1 LLFPLACFTY
11 DPHVHLAVGWLQE
24 AGSMS
29 NAERGLTK
37 PGRGSSGLPSFASAI
52 GLACLA
58 AMALVILIPS
68 RMPGLVPAEDWSSD
82 RRTAWLSPSL
92 PRPHPRVAIVSITD
106 DTLDAYKVNTRS
118 PLDRGMLAEI
128 VRAIDHQGAC
138 AMGLDVFVLRATTR
152 DKDEALIAA
161 LADARMHVVAG
172 VADSRIEMRNDQREH
187 QAGFLARVGRSAG
200 FLNLRTDDAAD
211 DAVRRHPRPAGDG
224 LYPKAFAQRL
234 AEVVVPA
241 LSTRD
246 PSIDD
251 QRRIAWLRPAPNGAS
266 PFLTIPAHQVPNRLT
281 TPRQTCDVMGPTLV
295 GSLKNRIVLVGAHFP
310 NIDQHQTPLGRGRDT
325 PGVDIH
331 AQMTAEFIDSP
342 SRQIHE
348 PGPILMRAVLAALG
362 ALGFAAGWWLWRT
375 PIVYSLGWGFGA
387 ALVVAAGLLSFYFF
401 NMVLPFAAC
410 VLMWFLGVTAGRYLH
425 AAQSPRHARQADL

>member
-1 LLFPLACFTY
+1 MSKVQRG
-11 DPHVHLAVGWLQE
+11 HSKSGGS
-24 AGSMS
+24 AG
-29 NAERGLTK
+29 
-37 PGRGSSGLPSFASAI
+37 GLPSFASAI

-92 PRPHPRVAIVSITD
+92 PRPHPRVAIVAITD
-106 DTLDAYKVNTRS
+106 DTLDAYKAAGTRS

-152 DKDEALIAA
+152 EKDEALIAA
-161 LADARMHVVAG
+161 LADARMAVVAG
-172 VADSRIEMRNDQREH
+172 VADSRIEMRSDQREY

-211 DAVRRHPRPAGDG
+211 DAVRRHPRPAGDR
-224 LYPKAFAQRL
+224 LYPKPFAQSL
-234 AEVVVPA
+234 AEVAVPA
-241 LSTRD
+241 LGARD
-246 PSIDD
+246 AAIDD
-251 QRRIAWLRPAPNGAS
+251 QRRIAWLNPPATDAS
-266 PFLTIPAHQVPNRLT
+266 PFLTIPAHRVPNRLT
-281 TPRQTCDVMGPTLV
+281 TPRQTCDVTGPTIE

-325 PGVDIH
+325 HGVDIH
-331 AQMTAEFIDSP
+331 AQMTAEFIDAP
-342 SRQIHE
+342 ARQIHE
-348 PGPILMRAVLAALG
+348 PGPLLMRVVLAALG
-362 ALGFAAGWWLWRT
+362 ALGFVAGWMLWRT

-410 VLMWFLGVTAGRYLH
+410 VLMWFLGITAGRYLH